1 MASSTGSLEHGG
13 FTFTPPPFITSFT
26 ELLSGAGDMLGAGAG
41 ADQER
46 SPRGLFHRGARGGV
60 PKFKSAQP
68 PSLPLSP
75 PPMSPSSYF
84 AIPAGLSPAE
94 LLDSPVLLHSSAN
107 ILASPTTGAIP
118 AQRYDWK
125 QAADLIA
132 SQSQS
137 QSQSQMEKSRAAT
150 GAGGFNDFSFHTASG
165 GSNAMPTTQTAAF
178 PSFKE
183 QQFEAATTNNNNKP
197 SQSNNSKVMS
207 SSSNSNT
214 KLEDGYNWRKYG
226 QKQVKGSENPRS
238 YYKCTYHSCSMKK
251 KVERSLADG
260 RITQIVYKGA
270 HNHPKPLST
279 RRNSSG
285 AAAEEQLQQQ
295 AGPENSVATPENSS
309 VTFGDEEAENA
320 SQRSGGDA
328 DEPDAKRWKAE
339 QDDGE
344 NDEGMSGGGAA
355 GGAGGNK
362 PVREPRLV
370 VQTLSDIDIL
380 DDGFRWRKYGQ
391 KVVKGN
397 PNPRSYYKCTTV
409 GCPVRKHVER
419 ASHDTRAV
427 ITTYEGKHNHDV
439 PVGRGAASRAA
450 APPAA
455 SGAVMGAAAL
465 QLQGQHRHHHQ
476 QQPYTLEMLGG
487 GGAYGGGYAAA
498 KDEPRDDLFVDSLLC

>member
-26 ELLSGAGDMLGAGAG
+26 ELLSGTGDMLG

-46 SPRGLFHRGARGGV
+46 SPRGLFHRGARAGV

-68 PSLPLSP
+68 PSLPISP

-94 LLDSPVLLHSSAN
+94 LLDSPVLLHSSSS

-125 QAADLIA
+125 QAAELIA
-132 SQSQS
+132 SQSQ
-137 QSQSQMEKSRAAT
+137 QEESRA
-150 GAGGFNDFSFHTASG
+150 AGGFNDFSFHTA
-165 GSNAMPTTQTAAF
+165 GSNAMPTQTTSF

-183 QQFEAATTNNNNKP
+183 QQQVETVNKSVVAATNNNKA
-197 SQSNNSKVMS
+197 SSGNNSNGG
-207 SSSNSNT
+207 SNSNT

-285 AAAEEQLQQQ
+285 GAAAEDQ
-295 AGPENSVATPENSS
+295 AANSLSAAAGCGPEHSGATPENSS
-309 VTFGDEEAENA
+309 VTFGDDEAENG
-320 SQRSGGDA
+320 SQRSDG
-328 DEPDAKRWKAE
+328 DEPDAKRWKE
-339 QDDGE
+339 DGE
-344 NDEGMSGGGAA
+344 NEGSSA
-355 GGAGGNK
+355 GAGGK

-439 PVGRGAASRAA
+439 PVGRGAASRA
-450 APPAA
+450 PPPVAQPQVVA
-455 SGAVMGAAAL
+455 SG
-465 QLQGQHRHHHQ
+465 HH
-476 QQPYTLEMLGG
+476 QPYTLEMLSNGG
-487 GGAYGGGYAAA
+487 GGAYGGGYAA

>member
-1 MASSTGSLEHGG
+1 MASSTGSLDHPG

-26 ELLSGAGDMLGAGAG
+26 NLLSGSGAADMLAGA
-41 ADQER
+41 AEQR
-46 SPRGLFHRGARGGV
+46 SSPRGLGFNRGARGEV

-68 PSLPLSP
+68 PSLPISP
-75 PPMSPSSYF
+75 LPASPSSYF
-84 AIPAGLSPAE
+84 AMPAGLSPAD
-94 LLDSPVLLHSSAN
+94 LLDSPVLLNYSN

-125 QAADLIA
+125 ASADLIT
-132 SQSQS
+132 SQQEESL
-137 QSQSQMEKSRAAT
+137 
-150 GAGGFNDFSFHTASG
+150 GGGGFSDFSFHTVN
-165 GSNAMPTTQTAAF
+165 SNANANANANATQINSF

-183 QQFEAATTNNNNKP
+183 QQQQLVEVSKSVPVSNKSSGNNCG
-197 SQSNNSKVMS
+197 
-207 SSSNSNT
+207 SSN

-238 YYKCTYHSCSMKK
+238 YYKCTYNSCSMKK

-260 RITQIVYKGA
+260 HITQIVYKGA

-285 AAAEEQLQQQ
+285 CAAAVAEDHH
-295 AGPENSVATPENSS
+295 PNSGQEHSAATPENSS
-309 VTFGDEEAENA
+309 VTFGDDEADNG
-320 SQRSGGDA
+320 SQRSDGA
-328 DEPDAKRWKAE
+328 EPEAKRWKEDA
-339 QDDGE
+339 D
-344 NDEGMSGGGAA
+344 NEGSSRGGG
-355 GGAGGNK
+355 GGGGK

-419 ASHDTRAV
+419 ASHDNRAV
-427 ITTYEGKHNHDV
+427 ITTYEGKHNHNV
-439 PVGRGAASRAA
+439 PASSSSDATAA
-450 APPAA
+450 AIRPAA
-455 SGAVMGAAAL
+455 G
-465 QLQGQHRHHHQ
+465 QG
-476 QQPYTLEMLGG
+476 PYTLEMLSNPAAG
-487 GGAYGGGYAAA
+487 YGGYAASGA
-498 KDEPRDDLFVDSLLC
+498 FQGTKHEPRDDLFVESLLC

>member
-1 MASSTGSLEHGG
+1 MASSTGSLDRG

-26 ELLSGAGDMLGAGAG
+26 ELLSSGAAEMLGSAGE
-41 ADQER
+41 DQ
-46 SPRGLFHRGARGGV
+46 SPKGLFPRARGGNGV

-68 PSLPLSP
+68 PSLPISP

-94 LLDSPVLLHSSAN
+94 LLDSPVFLTSASN

-118 AQRYDWK
+118 AQRYHWK
-125 QAADLIA
+125 QAADLIT
-132 SQSQS
+132 SQQ
-137 QSQSQMEKSRAAT
+137 EESRAA
-150 GAGGFNDFSFHTASG
+150 AGFSDFSFHTA
-165 GSNAMPTTQTAAF
+165 GSNAMATQTTSF

-183 QQFEAATTNNNNKP
+183 QQVEAVSKSVVASSNKSSGNNGG
-197 SQSNNSKVMS
+197 
-207 SSSNSNT
+207 NSNT

-238 YYKCTYHSCSMKK
+238 YYKCTYQSCSMKK

-270 HNHPKPLST
+270 HDHPKPLST

-285 AAAEEQLQQQ
+285 GVAAGAAEDH
-295 AGPENSVATPENSS
+295 ANSLSAACGTEHSGATPENSS
-309 VTFGDEEAENA
+309 VTFGDDDADNG
-320 SQRSGGDA
+320 SQRSNA
-328 DEPDAKRWKAE
+328 DEPDAKRWKEDA
-339 QDDGE
+339 D
-344 NDEGMSGGGAA
+344 NEGSS
-355 GGAGGNK
+355 GGAGSK

-419 ASHDTRAV
+419 ASHDPRAV

-439 PVGRGAASRAA
+439 PVGRGAASRAQV
-450 APPAA
+450 PAQPA
-455 SGAVMGAAAL
+455 SDAMASS
-465 QLQGQHRHHHQ
+465 QDHR
-476 QQPYTLEMLGG
+476 QPYTLEEMLCNPAAG
-487 GGAYGGGYAAA
+487 YGGYAAGGAFQQRA

>member
-1 MASSTGSLEHGG
+1 MASSTGGLDHG

-26 ELLSGAGDMLGAGAG
+26 ELLSGGGGDLLGAGG
-41 ADQER
+41 EER
-46 SPRGLFHRGARGGV
+46 SPRGFSRGGARVGGGV

-75 PPMSPSSYF
+75 PPVSPSSYF
-84 AIPAGLSPAE
+84 AIPPGLSPTE
-94 LLDSPVLLHSSAN
+94 LLDSPVLLSSSH

-125 QAADLIA
+125 ASADLIA
-132 SQSQS
+132 SQQDD
-137 QSQSQMEKSRAAT
+137 SR
-150 GAGGFNDFSFHTASG
+150 GDFSFHTNSDAMAAQPAS
-165 GSNAMPTTQTAAF
+165 F

-183 QQFEAATTNNNNKP
+183 QEQEQQVVESSKNGGAAA
-197 SQSNNSKVMS
+197 
-207 SSSNSNT
+207 SSNKSGGGGNN

-238 YYKCTYHSCSMKK
+238 YYKCTYNGCSMKK

-279 RRNSSG
+279 RRNASSSCAT
-285 AAAEEQLQQQ
+285 AAACADDLAAPG
-295 AGPENSVATPENSS
+295 AGADQYSAATPENSS
-309 VTFGDEEAENA
+309 VTFGDDEADNA
-320 SQRSGGDA
+320 SHRSEG
-328 DEPDAKRWKAE
+328 DEPEAKRWKEDA
-339 QDDGE
+339 D
-344 NDEGMSGGGAA
+344 NEGSSGGMG
-355 GGAGGNK
+355 GGAGGK

-439 PVGRGAASRAA
+439 PVGRGGGGGRAPAPAPPSSGAIRPSAVAA
-450 APPAA
+450 A
-455 SGAVMGAAAL
+455 
-465 QLQGQHRHHHQ
+465 QQG
-476 QQPYTLEMLGG
+476 PYTLEMLPNPAGLYGG
-487 GGAYGGGYAAA
+487 YGAGAGGAAFPRT
-498 KDEPRDDLFVDSLLC
+498 KDEPRDDLFVESLLC

>member
-1 MASSTGSLEHGG
+1 MAFSTGALDHG

-26 ELLSGAGDMLGAGAG
+26 ELLSGGGGDLLASG
-41 ADQER
+41 ADER
-46 SPRGLFHRGARGGV
+46 SPRGFSRGRARVGASGV

-68 PSLPLSP
+68 PSLPISP
-75 PPMSPSSYF
+75 PPVSPSSYF

-94 LLDSPVLLHSSAN
+94 LLDSPVLLTSSN
-107 ILASPTTGAIP
+107 MLASPTTGAIP

-125 QAADLIA
+125 TSADLIA
-132 SQSQS
+132 SQ
-137 QSQSQMEKSRAAT
+137 KDDSR
-150 GAGGFNDFSFHTASG
+150 GGGVAGGFSDFSFHTN
-165 GSNAMPTTQTAAF
+165 SNATAAPTASF

-183 QQFEAATTNNNNKP
+183 QQVVDVSKSAASNKNGG
-197 SQSNNSKVMS
+197 SN
-207 SSSNSNT
+207 

-279 RRNSSG
+279 RRNASSGCAG
-285 AAAEEQLQQQ
+285 AAAAEDPSVILSATG
-295 AGPENSVATPENSS
+295 AGQDQYSAATPENSS
-309 VTFGDEEAENA
+309 VTFGDD
-320 SQRSGGDA
+320 DA
-328 DEPDAKRWKAE
+328 DNTSHRSDGDEPEAKRWKE
-339 QDDGE
+339 DGD
-344 NDEGMSGGGAA
+344 NEGSSGGG
-355 GGAGGNK
+355 GANGK

-439 PVGRGAASRAA
+439 PIGRGGCRAPSALPPVPPMAPSSLSAAIRPSAVG
-450 APPAA
+450 A
-455 SGAVMGAAAL
+455 S
-465 QLQGQHRHHHQ
+465 QQG
-476 QQPYTLEMLGG
+476 PYTLEMLPNHAGMY
-487 GGAYGGGYAAA
+487 GAGYGAGAGAAA
-498 KDEPRDDLFVDSLLC
+498 FQRTKDEPRDDLFVESLLC

>member
-1 MASSTGSLEHGG
+1 MASSTGGLDHG

-26 ELLSGAGDMLGAGAG
+26 ELLSGGAGGDMQAVG
-41 ADQER
+41 ADER
-46 SPRGLFHRGARGGV
+46 SPRGFSRGGARVGGGV

-68 PSLPLSP
+68 PSLPISP
-75 PPMSPSSYF
+75 PPVSPSSYF

-94 LLDSPVLLHSSAN
+94 LLDSPVLLSSYN

-118 AQRYDWK
+118 SQRYDWK
-125 QAADLIA
+125 ASADLFA
-132 SQSQS
+132 SQ
-137 QSQSQMEKSRAAT
+137 KDDSRG
-150 GAGGFNDFSFHTASG
+150 GAVTGGFSDFSFHTNSDA
-165 GSNAMPTTQTAAF
+165 TAAQATSF

-183 QQFEAATTNNNNKP
+183 QEQQVVEVSKSIASSKNGGGNNGGN
-197 SQSNNSKVMS
+197 
-207 SSSNSNT
+207 

-238 YYKCTYHSCSMKK
+238 YYKCTYHTCSMKK
-251 KVERSLADG
+251 KVEHSLADG

-279 RRNSSG
+279 RRNASSSG
-285 AAAEEQLQQQ
+285 CAAAAAEDPSGVLSASG
-295 AGPENSVATPENSS
+295 AGQDQYSAATPENSS
-309 VTFGDEEAENA
+309 VTFGDDDADIASHRSDGDEPEAKRLKEDGDNEG
-320 SQRSGGDA
+320 SSGG
-328 DEPDAKRWKAE
+328 
-339 QDDGE
+339 
-344 NDEGMSGGGAA
+344 SG
-355 GGAGGNK
+355 K

-439 PVGRGAASRAA
+439 PIGRGGGRALSA
-450 APPAA
+450 LAPPAPAPSSLSTAIRPSAVGA
-455 SGAVMGAAAL
+455 S
-465 QLQGQHRHHHQ
+465 QQG
-476 QQPYTLEMLGG
+476 PYSLEMLPNPAGM
-487 GGAYGGGYAAA
+487 YGGGYAGGGAA
-498 KDEPRDDLFVDSLLC
+498 LRRTKDEPRDDLFVDSLLC

>member
-26 ELLSGAGDMLGAGAG
+26 ELLSSAGDMLGAGA
-41 ADQER
+41 DQER
-46 SPRGLFHRGARGGV
+46 SSPRGLFHRGARGV

-68 PSLPLSP
+68 PSLPISP

-84 AIPAGLSPAE
+84 AIPPGLSPAE
-94 LLDSPVLLHSSAN
+94 LLDSPVLLHSSSN

-118 AQRYDWK
+118 AQRFDWK
-125 QAADLIA
+125 KAADLIA
-132 SQSQS
+132 SQSQ
-137 QSQSQMEKSRAAT
+137 QDGDSRAA
-150 GAGGFNDFSFHTASG
+150 AGGFDDFSFHTATSNAVRAHTTTTSLPSFEEEQQQQVEKAAVPSSNRASG
-165 GSNAMPTTQTAAF
+165 GGNG
-178 PSFKE
+178 
-183 QQFEAATTNNNNKP
+183 
-197 SQSNNSKVMS
+197 
-207 SSSNSNT
+207 NT

-251 KVERSLADG
+251 KVERALADG

-285 AAAEEQLQQQ
+285 GGAAEELQ
-295 AGPENSVATPENSS
+295 AGNSSLSAVAAAGCTGPEHSGATAENSS
-309 VTFGDEEAENA
+309 VTFGDDEAENG
-320 SQRSGGDA
+320 SQRSDG
-328 DEPDAKRWKAE
+328 DEPDAKRWKQE
-339 QDDGE
+339 DGE
-344 NDEGMSGGGAA
+344 NEGSSAGGG
-355 GGAGGNK
+355 GK

-370 VQTLSDIDIL
+370 VQTMSDIDIL

-397 PNPRSYYKCTTV
+397 PNPRSYYKCTTA

-419 ASHDTRAV
+419 ASHDKRAV

-450 APPAA
+450 AAA
-455 SGAVMGAAAL
+455 AAAGSGALMATGGG
-465 QLQGQHRHHHQ
+465 QLGYHHQQQ
-476 QQPYTLEMLGG
+476 QQPYTLEMLSSGSYGG
-487 GGAYGGGYAAA
+487 GGGYAAA

>member
-1 MASSTGSLEHGG
+1 MASSTGSLEHG

-26 ELLSGAGDMLGAGAG
+26 ELLSSGAADMLAGTE
-41 ADQER
+41 ER
-46 SPRGLFHRGARGGV
+46 SPRGLFPRARSGNGV

-94 LLDSPVLLHSSAN
+94 LLDSPVLLTSASN

-125 QAADLIA
+125 RAADLIT
-132 SQSQS
+132 SQQ
-137 QSQSQMEKSRAAT
+137 EESRAA
-150 GAGGFNDFSFHTASG
+150 GGFSDFSFHTA
-165 GSNAMPTTQTAAF
+165 GSNAMATPTTSF
-178 PSFKE
+178 PSFKD
-183 QQFEAATTNNNNKP
+183 QQVEAVSKSIVASSNK
-197 SQSNNSKVMS
+197 SSGGNSNN
-207 SSSNSNT
+207 

-279 RRNSSG
+279 RRNSSSG
-285 AAAEEQLQQQ
+285 VAAGVAEDQ
-295 AGPENSVATPENSS
+295 ANSLSAAGCGPEHSGATPENSS
-309 VTFGDEEAENA
+309 VTFGDDEAENG
-320 SQRSGGDA
+320 SQRCDA
-328 DEPDAKRWKAE
+328 DEPDAKRWKE
-339 QDDGE
+339 DTD
-344 NDEGMSGGGAA
+344 NEGSS
-355 GGAGGNK
+355 GGAGGK

-370 VQTLSDIDIL
+370 VQTLSDVDIL

-419 ASHDTRAV
+419 ASQDQRSV

-439 PVGRGAASRAA
+439 PVGRGAASRAPAPAPVSDATA
-450 APPAA
+450 A
-455 SGAVMGAAAL
+455 MG
-465 QLQGQHRHHHQ
+465 QGH
-476 QQPYTLEMLGG
+476 QPYTHEMLCNSGAGAGYGSYG
-487 GGAYGGGYAAA
+487 GGAFQQRT
-498 KDEPRDDLFVDSLLC
+498 KDEPRDDFFVESLLC